1 MAFEKEH
8 GETSEQIYNLIKEQ
22 IFSWELEPGQ
32 KLNLSQMAKQMN
44 VSTIPV
50 REALSRLQDSKLVL
64 LVPNK
69 GYQVSNI
76 IDEISMKKMAE
87 FRLMLELEALKIVI
101 RNNNLSFIDKLE
113 KLNESAKSIDLNNN
127 YSNILAFNNYDNQ
140 FHLEI
145 MYASENPFLI
155 ESYERLYCHLHI
167 ARFYYQRG
175 SVDQK
180 EATSEHDVLIESLK
194 TRDMEMALDCI
205 KGHISQGY
213 LRLLQKREER

>member
-22 IFSWELEPGQ
+22 IFSWELKPGQ
-32 KLNLSQMAKQMN
+32 KLNLSQMAKEMN
-44 VSTIPV
+44 VSTIPI

-76 IDEISMKKMAE
+76 IDEVSMKKMAE

-101 RNNNLSFIDKLE
+101 RNNNLGFIDKLE
-113 KLNESAKSIDLNNN
+113 TLNAAAKSIDLTNN
-127 YSNILAFNNYDNQ
+127 YTNILAFNNYDNQ

-145 MYASENPFLI
+145 MYASENSYLI

-175 SVDQK
+175 AVDQD
-180 EATSEHDVLIESLK
+180 EATTEHDWLIESLRN
-194 TRDMEMALDCI
+194 RDVEMATTHI
-205 KGHISQGY
+205 KKHISQGY
-213 LRLLQKREER
+213 LRLLQKEGE